1 MNLSDSET
9 YRALGK
15 STNKTA
21 AVDHFG
27 SLNWNSRIQRTLV
40 SVSKLV
46 KLRTKVLF
54 IHSMTAF
61 GKGL

>member
-15 STNKTA
+15 STNKTVA
-21 AVDHFG
+21 LDHFG
-27 SLNWNSRIQRTLV
+27 SLNWNSRIQRTLA